1 MSARQEILSS
11 LAERTEPSP
20 RVGVS
25 APVLFTEQEVALSTA
40 AALSVR
46 PAKTRWWAL
55 ATAVVVVAVHR
66 AVLMFSPATRAP
78 RRSYSRWYELLED
91 AAMVREME
99 RL

>member
-46 PAKTRWWAL
+46 PAKTRWWVP
-55 ATAVVVVAVHR
+55 ATAVVAAVHR
-66 AVLMFSPATRAP
+66 AFLTLTPEKRAP
-78 RRSYSRWYELLED
+78 RQYYSRRYEFLEG
-91 AAMVREME
+91 AAMAREME